1 MRKPLYIYGAGGFG
15 REVLSMVRA
24 LEQWEVKGFL
34 DDGIER
40 GNIVHGIDIIGGM
53 PEVEKLPE
61 NSALVFAIGNPLVKK
76 KLFDQ
81 INTTIHFP
89 VLIHPSAIIQDVAS
103 VLIGPGSIIA
113 AGTILT
119 TNITIGSHVLLNLNV
134 TVGHDTSIGSY
145 ASIMPGVNIAGEV
158 TIGDGVLLGSGSNI
172 MNRVSI
178 GDYAKVGM
186 GAVVLRDVESRATVV
201 GVPARPVKMQ
211 E

>member
-24 LEQWEVKGFL
+24 LELWEVKGFL

-53 PEVEKLPE
+53 AEVEKLPE
-61 NSALVFAIGNPLVKK
+61 NSAIVFAIGNPLVKK
-76 KLFDQ
+76 KLSDQ
-81 INTTIHFP
+81 INTGIHFP

-119 TNITIGSHVLLNLNV
+119 TNITIGPHVLVNLNV
-134 TVGHDTSIGSY
+134 TIGHDTSIGSY
-145 ASIMPGVNIAGEV
+145 SSIMPGVNIAGEV
-158 TIGDGVLLGSGSNI
+158 TIGDAVLLGSGSNI

-178 GDYAKVGM
+178 GHFAKVGM
-186 GAVVLRDVESRATVV
+186 GAVVLKDVESRSTVV
-201 GVPARPVKMQ
+201 GVPARPI
-211 E
+211 